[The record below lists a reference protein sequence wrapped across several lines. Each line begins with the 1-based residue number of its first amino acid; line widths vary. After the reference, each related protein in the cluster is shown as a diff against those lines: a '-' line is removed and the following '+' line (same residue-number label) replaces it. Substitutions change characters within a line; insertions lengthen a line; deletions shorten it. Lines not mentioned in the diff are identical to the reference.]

1 MSAVSVL
8 GTISCLADRA
18 VDAVSVSSHWVF
30 SRCVRSRALGDVMAS
45 AYLQDSKVLSP
56 ECCDSVLAAGNPDG
70 RRGKGGDEVWKWRL
84 QRQVCKPCQDSRDMF
99 AVLPVHDHLNVC
111 VQSEMLR
118 VQMSGHG

>member
-30 SRCVRSRALGDVMAS
+30 LKCVRSRALGGVMAS
-45 AYLQDSKVLSP
+45 ASLQDSKVLNP
-56 ECCDSVLAAGNPDG
+56 ECGDFVLAAGNPDG

-84 QRQVCKPCQDSRDMF
+84 QRQVCKPCQYSRDMF

>member
-56 ECCDSVLAAGNPDG
+56 ECGDSVLAAGNPDG
-70 RRGKGGDEVWKWRL
+70 RRGKGGDEVGKWRL
-84 QRQVCKPCQDSRDMF
+84 KRQVQKVLSVFSRHGYNSSRSR
-99 AVLPVHDHLNVC
+99 LPPRMC
-111 VQSEMLR
+111 AK
-118 VQMSGHG
+118 

>member
-30 SRCVRSRALGDVMAS
+30 LKCVRSRALGGVMAS
-45 AYLQDSKVLSP
+45 ASLQDSRVLNP
-56 ECCDSVLAAGNPDG
+56 ECGDSVLAGGNPNA
-70 RRGKGGDEVWKWRL
+70 RRVKGGDEVGKWRL
-84 QRQVCKPCQDSRDMF
+84 QRQVCKPCQCSRDMF

-118 VQMSGHG
+118 L

>member
-56 ECCDSVLAAGNPDG
+56 ECGDSVLAAGNPDG
-70 RRGKGGDEVWKWRL
+70 RRGKGGYEVEKWRL
-84 QRQVCKPCQDSRDMF
+84 NRRAKQSCQCSRDML
-99 AVLPVHDHLNVC
+99 AIPLIHDHLNVC

-118 VQMSGHG
+118 L